1 VLATL
6 PAVSLGFPKII
17 SPVKELFISSFPKHY
32 KSMQLNFSGIAS
44 PVGKRSAHQPR
55 QVEALLNERPRF
67 ACKMIRVMKLTAFFL
82 LAACLQISAK
92 AVSQQIT
99 LSAKNAPL
107 KKVLKEVSRQA
118 GISIVY
124 DEGLISRANP
134 VTISVK
140 NATVKEVLD
149 ECLKNQPVIYN
160 MDGTRIIIQKP
171 MAPHQ
176 LRQEDTTIVV
186 SGRIVDE
193 KGEPVPGASVRI
205 QGTNKGTATDPD
217 GRYSI
222 RAPRNASLV
231 VNFLGYAPKTV
242 AVTGGT
248 LDVKLEVAQTAL
260 SETVVVGYGVQKK
273 SVVTGSISSVRASD
287 LENQPVTRPEQAL
300 QGRTSGVTIAAN
312 SGQPGSASAVRVR
325 GLTTFGNNNPLWVVD
340 GVVVDNGGI
349 GYLNQY
355 DIESIEVLKD
365 AASQAIYGARAAAG
379 VILVTTKK
387 GKAGT
392 LKVNYNG
399 YYGISAPAKKLKM
412 LNATEYAT
420 LRNEAAQN
428 MNNPTKYPIPFA
440 DPASFG
446 QGTDWQEQI
455 FNNSA
460 QRQNHEIS
468 VSGGNDRSTFY
479 SSFGYLNQEGIVAT
493 DISKY
498 QRVNARLNSVHKVS
512 KYITFGQNV
521 GYSYEKIVGL
531 GNTNSEFGGPLSSA
545 LNLDPITPVVE
556 TDPAKLAVAPYNQP
570 GIRRDAQGRPYGIS
584 TIVTQEITNPLAYI
598 TTRLGNYN
606 WAHNIVGNAYLEVQ
620 PIPGLRFRSSI
631 GTKIAFYG
639 AETFTPSF
647 YLNSSTNNSRTAF
660 RRTNNQRFD
669 WNLENTVS
677 YTKTFGAHDVTV
689 LLGQGAYK
697 ENHTRGTDVTYYG
710 IPVDNFDD
718 ASMQYNVAPANK
730 VSYGSEGIDH
740 KVASLFARVNYAYE
754 EKYLFTGIVRRD
766 GSTRF
771 GSNKKYGVFPSFSLG
786 WVTSKENFWPSNNV
800 VDFLKIR
807 GGYGVVANDNTTDL
821 VYESIIEG
829 GRNYQ
834 LGTQD
839 NFQVGYS
846 PRSLPNPD
854 LRWEQTSQTNV
865 GFEATLFRD
874 FIVSFDWYKKV
885 TSGIL
890 QPLRIPMYVG
900 VTVNP
905 VANVADMNNTGLEL
919 ELGYR
924 KELGDWTVSANANVS
939 HIKNEVTYLG
949 PGKTYVTDGEQRF
962 QSTSWPLTRTA
973 LGQPFGAFY
982 GFRTNGIFQ
991 TQADVDAYVNAE
1003 GKKIQPNAAPGDFRW
1018 VDVNGDGKIDEND
1031 RDFIGNPTPTWTYG
1045 LTLNAA
1051 YKGFDLTVFGQ
1062 GAGGN
1067 KIFQGLRRLDIPTAN
1082 WQTTALGRWHGAGT
1096 SNSIPRLTVDD
1107 PNENHNYTNPSDF
1120 YLESGNYFRIRN
1132 LQLGYTIPASLSK
1145 RAKIEKI
1152 RVYIMAEN
1160 LVTITKYSGYD
1171 PEVGGD
1177 LLGVDR
1183 GIYPQARSYML
1194 GLNVTF

>member
-1 VLATL
+1 
-6 PAVSLGFPKII
+6 
-17 SPVKELFISSFPKHY
+17 
-32 KSMQLNFSGIAS
+32 MQLNFSGIAS
-44 PVGKRSAHQPR
+44 RAGKRSAHQPR
-55 QVEALLNERPRF
+55 QVEAILNETPRF
-67 ACKMIRVMKLTAFFL
+67 ACKIVRVMKLTAFLL

-140 NATVKEVLD
+140 NASVKEVLD
-149 ECLKNQPVIYN
+149 ECLKDQPVIYS
-160 MDGTRIIIQKP
+160 MDGMRIIIQKP
-171 MAPHQ
+171 QAPRQ
-176 LRQEDTTIVV
+176 VLQEDSTISV

-193 KGEPVPGASVRI
+193 RGEPVPGASVRI

-217 GRYSI
+217 GRYTI
-222 RAPRNASLV
+222 RAPRNGSLV

-242 AVTGGT
+242 AVTGGI

-260 SETVVVGYGVQKK
+260 NETVVVGYGVQKK
-273 SVVTGSISSVRASD
+273 SVVTGSISSVRAAD

-325 GLTTFGNNNPLWVVD
+325 GITSFGNNNPLWVVD

-365 AASQAIYGARAAAG
+365 AASQAIYGARAATG

-387 GKAGT
+387 GKAGS

-399 YYGISAPAKKLKM
+399 YYGVSEPAKKLKM

-428 MNNPTKYPIPFA
+428 MNDPAKYPTPFA
-440 DPASFG
+440 NPASFG
-446 QGTDWQEQI
+446 QGTDWQSTI

-460 QRQNHEIS
+460 IRQNHEVS
-468 VSGGNDRSTFY
+468 VSGGSDKSTFY

-512 KYITFGQNV
+512 QYITFGQNV
-521 GYSYEKIVGL
+521 GYSYEKIIGL
-531 GNTNSEFGGPLSSA
+531 GNTNNEFGGPLSSA
-545 LNLDPITPVVE
+545 LNLDPTTPAIV
-556 TDPAKLAVAPYNQP
+556 TDPALAAQPPYDRA
-570 GIRRDAQGRPYGIS
+570 GVRRDAQGRPYGIS
-584 TIVTQEITNPLAYI
+584 TIVGQEITNPLAYI

-606 WAHNIVGNAYLEVQ
+606 WAHNIVGNAYLEIQ
-620 PIPGLRFRSSI
+620 PIPGLRFRSSL
-631 GTKIAFYG
+631 GTKLAFYG
-639 AETFTPSF
+639 EETFTPSF
-647 YLNSSTNNSRTAF
+647 YLNSSTNNSRTTF

-669 WNLENTVS
+669 WNLENTIS
-677 YTKTFGAHDVTV
+677 YTKAFGPHDVSV
-689 LLGQGAYK
+689 LLGQGAYL
-697 ENHTRGTDVTYYG
+697 ENRVKGTDVTYYD
-710 IPVDNFDD
+710 IPVDNFKD
-718 ASMQYNVAPANK
+718 ASMNFNIATANRIAT
-730 VSYGSEGIDH
+730 GSEGIDH

-754 EKYLFTGIVRRD
+754 EKYLFTGIIRRD

-771 GSNKKYGVFPSFSLG
+771 GPNKKYGVFPSFSLG
-786 WVTSKENFWPSNNV
+786 WVTSKENFWPAQNV

-807 GGYGVVANDNTTDL
+807 GGYGVVGNDNIRDFG
-821 VYESIIEG
+821 YAPIIGG

-834 LGTQD
+834 LGTGE
-839 NFQVGYS
+839 NYQVGYS
-846 PRSLPNPD
+846 PNSLPNKD

-865 GFEATLFRD
+865 GFEASIFRD
-874 FIVSFDWYKKV
+874 FTLSFDWYKKV

-890 QPLRIPMYVG
+890 QPLRIPIYVG
-900 VTVNP
+900 VVDAP
-905 VANVADMNNTGLEL
+905 VANVADMQNTGLEL

-924 KELGDWTVSANANVS
+924 KVVGDWTLSANANVS
-939 HIKNEVTYLG
+939 HIKNEVTDLG
-949 PGKTYVTDGEQRF
+949 PGKTYVSDGQQTF
-962 QSTSWPLTRTA
+962 QSSSWPLTRTA

-991 TQADVDAYVNAE
+991 NQADVDAYVNKE

-1018 VDVNGDGKIDEND
+1018 VDVNGDGQINEND

-1045 LTLNAA
+1045 LTINAA

-1082 WQTTALGRWHGAGT
+1082 WQTKALGRWHGEGT
-1096 SNSIPRLTVDD
+1096 SNDFPRLTQDD
-1107 PNENHNYTNPSDF
+1107 PNANHNFTNPSDF

-1145 RAKIEKI
+1145 RAKIEKVRI
-1152 RVYIMAEN
+1152 YIMAEN
-1160 LVTITKYSGYD
+1160 LVTITKYTGYD
-1171 PEVGGD
+1171 PEIGGD